1 MTFYFE
7 CIFFIIL
14 VVVLFN
20 SLFAVSL
27 VKMTLFGCENIFLT
41 PLFTIT
47 TVLLAFNGFR
57 HIHSAFRY
65 NGIEGLIEFF
75 WTPTFVFQL
84 NVLAWSVYL
93 SVVVLAY
100 VAVKRYPDH
109 IYSTISRDR
118 LKAAGLNPNL
128 GNHFKKF
135 FICVGIGA
143 GSALAVD
150 LGDSALRTSTEHQA
164 ISANQQAV
172 DQAHQN
178 LNKGHI
184 TGNDFKSIAESSI
197 ESNREIATTHKNRG
211 NNLKTFFKTLFGQN
225 D

>member
-1 MTFYFE
+1 
-7 CIFFIIL
+7 
-14 VVVLFN
+14 
-20 SLFAVSL
+20 
-27 VKMTLFGCENIFLT
+27 MTLFSCENIFLT
-41 PLFTIT
+41 PLFNIT
-47 TVLLAFNGFR
+47 AVLLAFNGFR

-93 SVVVLAY
+93 SVVLLAY
-100 VAVKRYPDH
+100 VAVKRYPDQ

-128 GNHFKKF
+128 SSHFKKC

-184 TGNDFKSIAESSI
+184 TGNWRAQRALLPNPRSRVTGKLLPRRKTEVII
-197 ESNREIATTHKNRG
+197 
-211 NNLKTFFKTLFGQN
+211 LKHFLKLYLDKMIN
-225 D
+225 